1 MVIEQPLFPGGAAVP
16 LFPSMR
22 GMGFSSLRNV
32 LGFLPGPLIFLVLTG
47 QVLRGEPPHP
57 RAEAEYVVLGPKTD
71 GVLDDEVWSNARPI
85 DAPAGETRFLWNRE
99 GVYVA
104 FRASEKSP
112 VMGASADGES
122 LHEEDVFELFV
133 DQKGDHRQFYEIQI
147 DPAGRVFLK
156 NHILTAE
163 PRLTPEGRLEQ
174 PFVESELWRYVIP
187 RPEGMLSASR
197 IDPKTGEW
205 VVELFLP
212 AVLVNSRAG
221 GEPLTPRSWRI
232 HLVRNEWDKA
242 RGLPDRT
249 LVSTSWAP
257 VLEKHAHISPTRMG
271 WLDLQG
277 RDGLP

>member
-1 MVIEQPLFPGGAAVP
+1 MAFFL
-16 LFPSMR
+16 SMR
-22 GMGFSSLRNV
+22 GLGLSSLRDV
-32 LGFLPGPLIFLVLTG
+32 LCSLPGHFLLLVLTG
-47 QVLRGEPPHP
+47 QASHGEPPPP

-71 GVLDDEVWSNARPI
+71 GVLDDEVWSKAQPI
-85 DAPAGETRFLWNRE
+85 TAPAGETRFLWNRE

-112 VMGASADGES
+112 VMGGSADGES

-133 DQKGDHRQFYEIQI
+133 DQRGDHRQFYEIQI

-163 PRLTPEGRLEQ
+163 PRLTPDGRLEQ

-187 RPEGMLSASR
+187 RPGGMLSASR
-197 IDPKTGEW
+197 LDPNTGEW
-205 VVELFLP
+205 TVEMFLP
-212 AVLVNSRAG
+212 AALVNSRDG
-221 GEPLTPRSWRI
+221 GVPLSPGSWLI

-242 RGLPDRT
+242 RGVPDRT
-249 LVSTSWAP
+249 IVSTSWAP

-271 WLDLQG
+271 SLELKE
-277 RDGLP
+277 RE